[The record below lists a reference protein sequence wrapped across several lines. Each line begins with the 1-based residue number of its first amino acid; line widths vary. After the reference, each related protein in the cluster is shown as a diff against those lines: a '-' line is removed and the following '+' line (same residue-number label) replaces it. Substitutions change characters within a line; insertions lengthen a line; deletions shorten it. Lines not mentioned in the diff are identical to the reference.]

1 MAARYLKYF
10 PDPLLDDLVKG
21 RVLQIVGAG
30 LSLNAVVPRAKRM
43 PLWSDLGV
51 ALERDLGE
59 YSSHGAI
66 DSISAYEHEFG
77 RARLIERLTELLLIT
92 DAQPGEAHKAFCNI
106 PFGLVCTTNFDFLLE
121 RQYELIPRYVY
132 PVVDEDQ
139 LAINVPSDGMQLL
152 KLHGDLRHPN
162 RMVVSEAD
170 YDGFLSHYP
179 LLATYLSNQLITK
192 SALLV
197 GYSLEDPDFR
207 QIWHVVTDR
216 LGRNRRKAYSIGVA
230 VKTADVTRF
239 ERRGVKV
246 INLPGAKE
254 RYGEILAEAFREL
267 REHIRNNLI
276 SVSKVTEERPLQ
288 ELLLPRTSATR
299 LCFFSMPLELLS
311 FYRERVFPAVA
322 AAGYVPVT
330 ADEVVSPG
338 DSVVAKIDAL
348 IDRAAVMVIE
358 LNSSQWSRT
367 ELNMALARLKA
378 EGATGD
384 EREFYLFIVVTDD
397 EQIPPIAQNFQV
409 IRRQHLHSDDA
420 DSFIAD
426 LVQRLTIIAGD
437 SDAERHTEPERLL
450 RAKEYRAA
458 TIAAMALLETTLRE
472 AIAVKPTR
480 LIAADSGRRPMSFR
494 ALVDIAMQLE
504 LIDNDQY
511 QQIRIWQNLRNA
523 VVHSSQPM
531 SRLSATELVHGV
543 LAVVAT
549 LTSAR
554 EAVRASSADGSPPT
568 KCET

>member
-1 MAARYLKYF
+1 
-10 PDPLLDDLVKG
+10 
-21 RVLQIVGAG
+21 
-30 LSLNAVVPRAKRM
+30 
-43 PLWSDLGV
+43 
-51 ALERDLGE
+51 
-59 YSSHGAI
+59 
-66 DSISAYEHEFG
+66 
-77 RARLIERLTELLLIT
+77 
-92 DAQPGEAHKAFCNI
+92 
-106 PFGLVCTTNFDFLLE
+106 
-121 RQYELIPRYVY
+121 
-132 PVVDEDQ
+132 
-139 LAINVPSDGMQLL
+139 
-152 KLHGDLRHPN
+152 
-162 RMVVSEAD
+162 
-170 YDGFLSHYP
+170 
-179 LLATYLSNQLITK
+179 
-192 SALLV
+192 
-197 GYSLEDPDFR
+197 
-207 QIWHVVTDR
+207 
-216 LGRNRRKAYSIGVA
+216 
-230 VKTADVTRF
+230 
-239 ERRGVKV
+239 
-246 INLPGAKE
+246 
-254 RYGEILAEAFREL
+254 
-267 REHIRNNLI
+267 
-276 SVSKVTEERPLQ
+276 
-288 ELLLPRTSATR
+288 
-299 LCFFSMPLELLS
+299 MPLELLS

-450 RAKEYRAA
+450 RAKESRAA

-472 AIAVKPTR
+472 AIAIKPTR
-480 LIAADSGRRPMSFR
+480 VIAADSGRRPMSFR

-543 LAVVAT
+543 LAVIAT
-549 LTSAR
+549 ITSAAKR
-554 EAVRASSADGSPPT
+554 
-568 KCET
+568 